1 MENDTWPDSIYQ
13 NWQELPYTPDAI
25 QPEFI
30 DTYGRS
36 PNVLLST
43 LVYYATTV
51 SKLGRKARFGLP
63 SSRIP
68 IPDLPAISRFLDI
81 SSTADD
87 FDVLLRN
94 FPPDEIDNRLVY
106 NLNLLRGNT
115 RPFQSLFKEQPSEQI
130 VFYQRQGLK
139 SWAIF
144 LVMTQKRTIDG
155 FFFGHITIPSQKES
169 VKLLQNILSVVI
181 HKETFIFRHRLHLP
195 PSMAADPT
203 GLVYIF
209 VNSLHLRYNY
219 LKLSNEKITELA
231 LKQLHEFIIDHDST
245 LGRLR
250 MHEITME
257 SHPYC
262 LRVNIDDVNFEDIR
276 QHGWS
281 VINVV
286 RDGNCGYYSLLLG
299 IENCESKRY
308 CPHWR
313 NVGASMSSNT
323 SWQQQILQF
332 RQDMQLKSQQLIKQL
347 SNEDPETIPWLPLVG
362 ITEKFPLENLS
373 DEFFTINLTKTQYF
387 DDTLLKDENVKYQLS
402 PFWGNVVAALLFE
415 VRIVVYIRTA
425 SWDGLQKSYTWTTL
439 TCSQEEPMKHWIV
452 QTQGIQKLP
461 HDEFYDFPTI
471 ELVYTMG
478 SRGRKPAEENNDENN
493 QFQFLR
499 RVILPEKIT
508 VKSSSNPS
516 HTMEEL
522 IILGQKKTE
531 KEAKERMASREVDV
545 VQKPTQT
552 SPLVEE
558 DVVQNPTR
566 LSPAVDDNVVQNPT
580 TIYPA
585 SSTLPE
591 APTRDASTKGDV
603 DQHPVQM
610 SPNSSTETA
619 MPLYAM
625 DVEGSQPARTT
636 GAEGSQST
644 TKKKRRV
651 ILPENTTFKSS
662 LNPSH
667 TMEESIILGQKKTEK
682 EAKERMASR
691 EVDVVQKPTQ
701 TSPLVEQD
709 VVQNPTRLSPA
720 VDDDLAQN
728 PTTIYSAS
736 STLPEAPTR
745 DASTKG
751 DVDQHPMQMSPNSST
766 ETAMP
771 LYTMD
776 VEGSQPACTTGAE
789 GSQSTTNKKQSRR
802 NKTKKKSIPS
812 KVTEVED
819 TREGGTEDERTVAY
833 TQVKYSSESNSF
845 YIRKKNLDGVY
856 EKPYMIKNLEE
867 YDTAFLDSVRKKN
880 GRWVKPPAG
889 DAQDVSHPFHL
900 MTKVPILYQ
909 QHGNNYCISYSLGST
924 LFYCGFLSAAE
935 VFYGAAE
942 WISTM
947 SLDDAMN
954 EIRSI
959 MKNSAALIG
968 LPTLFNIRPN
978 THSKK
983 IKSMTWQDLLSDVT
997 PFPTLVVPL
1006 QSNGSTSHVFCIVDD
1021 LIFDAI
1027 FPFAL
1032 KLCVESVQWI
1042 FNNQD
1047 TNIYAVYRFCRK
1059 ADMPDVKIEGTYK
1072 RQIQFHW
1079 DHPRRSEVE
1088 AAIQEM
1094 IRKRK
1099 QKRKEMRMKKKQ
1111 KKNTRCNMQS

>member
-169 VKLLQNILSVVI
+169 VKLLQNILSVVV
-181 HKETFIFRHRLHLP
+181 HEETFIFRHRLHLP

-245 LGRLR
+245 LGRFR
-250 MHEITME
+250 MDEITMA

-461 HDEFYDFPTI
+461 HDEFNDFPTI

-603 DQHPVQM
+603 DQHP
-610 SPNSSTETA
+610 
-619 MPLYAM
+619 
-625 DVEGSQPARTT
+625 
-636 GAEGSQST
+636 
-644 TKKKRRV
+644 
-651 ILPENTTFKSS
+651 
-662 LNPSH
+662 
-667 TMEESIILGQKKTEK
+667 
-682 EAKERMASR
+682 
-691 EVDVVQKPTQ
+691 
-701 TSPLVEQD
+701 
-709 VVQNPTRLSPA
+709 
-720 VDDDLAQN
+720 
-728 PTTIYSAS
+728 
-736 STLPEAPTR
+736 
-745 DASTKG
+745 
-751 DVDQHPMQMSPNSST
+751 MQMSPNSST

-856 EKPYMIKNLEE
+856 KKPYMIKNLEE

-1059 ADMPDVKIEGTYK
+1059 ADIPDVKIEGTYK

>member
-1 MENDTWPDSIYQ
+1 
-13 NWQELPYTPDAI
+13 
-25 QPEFI
+25 
-30 DTYGRS
+30 
-36 PNVLLST
+36 
-43 LVYYATTV
+43 
-51 SKLGRKARFGLP
+51 
-63 SSRIP
+63 
-68 IPDLPAISRFLDI
+68 
-81 SSTADD
+81 
-87 FDVLLRN
+87 
-94 FPPDEIDNRLVY
+94 
-106 NLNLLRGNT
+106 
-115 RPFQSLFKEQPSEQI
+115 
-130 VFYQRQGLK
+130 
-139 SWAIF
+139 
-144 LVMTQKRTIDG
+144 MTQKRTIDG

-181 HKETFIFRHRLHLP
+181 HEETFIFRHRLHLP

-245 LGRLR
+245 LGRFR
-250 MHEITME
+250 MDEITMA

-461 HDEFYDFPTI
+461 HDEFNDFPTI

-552 SPLVEE
+552 SPLVE
-558 DVVQNPTR
+558 
-566 LSPAVDDNVVQNPT
+566 
-580 TIYPA
+580 
-585 SSTLPE
+585 
-591 APTRDASTKGDV
+591 
-603 DQHPVQM
+603 
-610 SPNSSTETA
+610 
-619 MPLYAM
+619 
-625 DVEGSQPARTT
+625 
-636 GAEGSQST
+636 
-644 TKKKRRV
+644 
-651 ILPENTTFKSS
+651 
-662 LNPSH
+662 
-667 TMEESIILGQKKTEK
+667 
-682 EAKERMASR
+682 
-691 EVDVVQKPTQ
+691 
-701 TSPLVEQD
+701 QD

-745 DASTKG
+745 DA
-751 DVDQHPMQMSPNSST
+751 
-766 ETAMP
+766 
-771 LYTMD
+771 YR
-776 VEGSQPACTTGAE
+776 C
-789 GSQSTTNKKQSRR
+789 
-802 NKTKKKSIPS
+802 S
-812 KVTEVED
+812 K
-819 TREGGTEDERTVAY
+819 
-833 TQVKYSSESNSF
+833 F
-845 YIRKKNLDGVY
+845 
-856 EKPYMIKNLEE
+856 
-867 YDTAFLDSVRKKN
+867 
-880 GRWVKPPAG
+880 
-889 DAQDVSHPFHL
+889 
-900 MTKVPILYQ
+900 
-909 QHGNNYCISYSLGST
+909 
-924 LFYCGFLSAAE
+924 
-935 VFYGAAE
+935 
-942 WISTM
+942 
-947 SLDDAMN
+947 
-954 EIRSI
+954 
-959 MKNSAALIG
+959 
-968 LPTLFNIRPN
+968 
-978 THSKK
+978 
-983 IKSMTWQDLLSDVT
+983 DLL
-997 PFPTLVVPL
+997 
-1006 QSNGSTSHVFCIVDD
+1006 
-1021 LIFDAI
+1021 
-1027 FPFAL
+1027 
-1032 KLCVESVQWI
+1032 
-1042 FNNQD
+1042 
-1047 TNIYAVYRFCRK
+1047 CR
-1059 ADMPDVKIEGTYK
+1059 
-1072 RQIQFHW
+1072 
-1079 DHPRRSEVE
+1079 
-1088 AAIQEM
+1088 
-1094 IRKRK
+1094 
-1099 QKRKEMRMKKKQ
+1099 
-1111 KKNTRCNMQS
+1111 